1 MQSLAGDRTP
11 MIILSLHTLATFEF
25 DTSVT
30 RDLVH
35 KLVVHYLDD
44 ENA

>member
-1 MQSLAGDRTP
+1 MV
-11 MIILSLHTLATFEF
+11 ILSLQTLATFEF

-30 RDLVH
+30 RELVH

-44 ENA
+44 ENS